1 MLYKTDLKDM
11 KELVRQVRSGEAD
24 EKDLLDMLR
33 ENLDD
38 ILDMAEN
45 SLDLETENERLKT
58 KLQWLQTGQH
68 KPGI

>member
-1 MLYKTDLKDM
+1 MLYKTDIKDI
-11 KELVRQVRSGEAD
+11 KELASKVREGDAD
-24 EKDLLDMLR
+24 EKDLFDMLR

-45 SLDLETENERLKT
+45 AFDLETENERLKM

-68 KPGI
+68 KPKI